1 MEGVCKP
8 GPAASAA
15 MLPALVHPRGQP
27 AQTMAA
33 SSTSRNGGSAPPL
46 SPQLN
51 LSLSRTTSGSGLGP
65 IGGRPPTAPPVEPH
79 QQQQQ
84 ATGLSATDLI
94 TQLVAEEVRTQL
106 VKTGLLDGSMAGSL
120 GSLNP
125 RNVGELVRQILG
137 RQHADVAANAADM
150 AACAGSWP
158 APGGGAAEPGP
169 GSQSTLQRSLSASA
183 LGGGSPYGQ
192 AQQHCQAHVPG
203 AAGRPDPV
211 HHGAGLRGSQAAMS
225 QPTHPGWEDG
235 CGGGQRLGPSPQPKL
250 QTLPTDA
257 AQSSGCASSAMSS
270 AQGGSSGVTM
280 PSGQLTCAADTSR
293 SSEDA
298 CASGYEMAVPTA
310 SLLDDFD
317 LEASAAAQAAVG
329 SEGGGGSSSVPP
341 LPGATKSSGLNDD
354 FFAELME
361 TFPRG
366 QVQHGAGVALEDP
379 LAKWSNLLD
388 DDLVQAAGNKCSPMQ
403 DDMAADVVELSD
415 QEDGDPGRQAA
426 WRQYKASA
434 GSKRMSAEL
443 EDLIQELSG
452 SGPQPLATPP
462 LKRSSSGPVLTSTL
476 YHGGSRGSTPP
487 HDGRLLRS
495 ESGLSESASPS
506 HRGPGERKKGVTAAP
521 DYQSSRA
528 KKRRERINER
538 LRKLQQL
545 VPEGSKMD
553 TLTMLEK
560 AFDYVKYLKL
570 LIEVLRTDMLWSK
583 EGEDDGSSQS
593 MLQDLVARRD
603 GNPKEAV
610 QAEAS
615 LAQLQQLAETFRMLP
630 PVPSVPAS
638 QQS

>member
-8 GPAASAA
+8 GPGASAA
-15 MLPALVHPRGQP
+15 LLPALITPRGQP
-27 AQTMAA
+27 AQSMAA
-33 SSTSRNGGSAPPL
+33 SSTSRSGGSAAPPPPL
-46 SPQLN
+46 N
-51 LSLSRTTSGSGLGP
+51 MSLSRTTSGSGLGP
-65 IGGRPPTAPPVEPH
+65 MGGRPPTAPPVEPH

-84 ATGLSATDLI
+84 ASGLSVTDLI

-106 VKTGLLDGSMAGSL
+106 VKTGLLDGSTAGSL

-137 RQHADVAANAADM
+137 RQHADVAADT
-150 AACAGSWP
+150 AACAGSWA
-158 APGGGAAEPGP
+158 APGGGAAETGP
-169 GSQSTLQRSLSASA
+169 GSQSTLQRSLSAST

-192 AQQHCQAHVPG
+192 GQQQRQAHVLG
-203 AAGRPDPV
+203 APDLV
-211 HHGAGLRGSQAAMS
+211 HHGAGLLGSQAAMG
-225 QPTHPGWEDG
+225 QPTHSGWEEG
-235 CGGGQRLGPSPQPKL
+235 CGGGQRLAPSPQPNL
-250 QTLPTDA
+250 QGLPTDA

-280 PSGQLTCAADTSR
+280 PSGRLTCAGDTSR

-317 LEASAAAQAAVG
+317 LEASAAAQAAGG
-329 SEGGGGSSSVPP
+329 SEGGGGSSGVPP
-341 LPGATKSSGLNDD
+341 PPGAPKSSGLNDD

-361 TFPRG
+361 TFPRAHG
-366 QVQHGAGVALEDP
+366 QHGAGVALEEP
-379 LAKWSNLLD
+379 PVKWSSLLD
-388 DDLVQAAGNKCSPMQ
+388 DELVQAAGNKCSPMQ

-476 YHGGSRGSTPP
+476 RGSGSRGSTPP

-545 VPEGSKMD
+545 VPDGTKMD

-570 LIEVLRTDMLWSK
+570 LIEVLRTDTLWSK
-583 EGEDDGSSQS
+583 EGEDDGTSQS

-603 GNPKEAV
+603 GNPIEAV